1 MPLWIARKDKKEA
14 LLEAAKM
21 LEIVGLSSR
30 VSHNPSALSGGEQQ
44 RVAIARALVNKPSI
58 IMADEPTGNL
68 DSANAE
74 AIHQLF
80 VQLRKELSQTF
91 VLVTH
96 NKELAALADRNLE
109 MRDGR
114 IVSSTLSA
122 N

>member
-1 MPLWIARKDKKEA
+1 
-14 LLEAAKM
+14 
-21 LEIVGLSSR
+21 
-30 VSHNPSALSGGEQQ
+30 
-44 RVAIARALVNKPSI
+44 
-58 IMADEPTGNL
+58 
-68 DSANAE
+68 
-74 AIHQLF
+74 